1 MDNSAYVVSVLD
13 AKALRCPSLPDCMSS
28 KGNTFCSSLWRR
40 FPSAVVVWLIVLATG
55 FSSLI
60 SYQMRA
66 GAPAVAPG
74 EWPRA
79 VGLQFDPQRCNL
91 VMFAHPKC
99 PCTDASLEE
108 LKIVLTQGRGKISPT
123 VCFFDPDGVSAD
135 WAQTS
140 LVRAAREIPGLN
152 VIIDRNGAIAAKF
165 GALTSGQVL
174 MFDRHGHRVFAGGIT
189 GSRGHA
195 GDNRGR
201 SLVLALANGDISE
214 SAQTPVFGCA
224 LHDAAGSSKESL

>member
-1 MDNSAYVVSVLD
+1 M
-13 AKALRCPSLPDCMSS
+13 
-28 KGNTFCSSLWRR
+28 GNTFYSSLCRR
-40 FPSAVVVWLIVLATG
+40 FPVACAVWLTVLVSG
-55 FSSLI
+55 FGSLI

-74 EWPRA
+74 AWPD
-79 VGLQFDPQRCNL
+79 VPGLALDRTRCNL

-108 LKIVLTQGRGKISPT
+108 LKVLLARSRGKINPS
-123 VCFFDPDGVSAD
+123 VCFFDPEGVPAD

-140 LVRAAREIPGLN
+140 LVRAARNVPGLN
-152 VIIDRNGAIAAKF
+152 VIIDKNGAIAAKF

-174 MFDRHGHRVFAGGIT
+174 MFDGSGRRVFAGGIT

-195 GDNRGR
+195 GDNRG
-201 SLVLALANGDISE
+201 LALALALANGGTTGS
-214 SAQTPVFGCA
+214 SQTPVFGCA
-224 LHDAAGSSKESL
+224 LHEATRSNDTKL